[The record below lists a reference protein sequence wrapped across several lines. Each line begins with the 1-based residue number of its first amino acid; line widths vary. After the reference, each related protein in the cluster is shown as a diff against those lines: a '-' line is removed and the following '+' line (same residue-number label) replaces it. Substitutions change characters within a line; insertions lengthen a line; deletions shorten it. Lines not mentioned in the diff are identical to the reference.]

1 MTFTRKI
8 QEEDQLENVHD
19 CINNNHSLITSQERE
34 EVPLSGQSPEENTLL
49 DTSGVE
55 RLVRKPL
62 QTRPLPP
69 IPRPLPPIPE
79 LEKGSQRMEQN
90 SKHNVTCLRRL
101 QSESQNPNFQTQDTC
116 TLGSKGST
124 SNVLEGQDIP
134 LDTEKSTGLI
144 AVLYENGNQPSCG
157 SLNEREAET
166 RPVLNALRVDVS
178 PGEPKKV
185 REFLPIPDFG
195 AAHLRPSKPTKETK
209 YSSKY
214 NDSFSI
220 NSQEIKKD
228 FEIDLKR
235 LKIQN
240 KVLGEGE
247 FGIVYKGRY
256 HCKDK
261 KVIDVAVKQL
271 KGVYVDRLYCISITT
286 RQNSQVL
293 IFSIYTITQI
303 LTNHFQRLAV
313 FEHDCPRVVQ

>member
-1 MTFTRKI
+1 MTFTRQI

-19 CINNNHSLITSQERE
+19 CIENNQSLITSQERE
-34 EVPLSGQSPEENTLL
+34 EVPLSGQSPEEDPLL
-49 DTSGVE
+49 DTSCVE
-55 RLVRKPL
+55 SLLKKPP
-62 QTRPLPP
+62 QKRPLPP
-69 IPRPLPPIPE
+69 IPQI
-79 LEKGSQRMEQN
+79 EKKSQRMEQK
-90 SKHNVTCLRRL
+90 SEHNVTCLCRL

-116 TLGSKGST
+116 TIGSKRSRG
-124 SNVLEGQDIP
+124 NVLEGQDVP

-178 PGEPKKV
+178 PGEPRKV
-185 REFLPIPDFG
+185 REFLPVPDFG
-195 AAHLRPSKPTKETK
+195 AAHLSPSNPSEETNDT
-209 YSSKY
+209 SKY
-214 NDSFSI
+214 NDGFSI
-220 NSQEIKKD
+220 NSQEIEQD
-228 FEIDLKR
+228 YEIDLKR
-235 LKIQN
+235 LEVQE

-256 HCKDK
+256 HCEDK
-261 KVIDVAVKQL
+261 KVIDVAVKLL

>member
-1 MTFTRKI
+1 M
-8 QEEDQLENVHD
+8 EEISE
-19 CINNNHSLITSQERE
+19 
-34 EVPLSGQSPEENTLL
+34 
-49 DTSGVE
+49 
-55 RLVRKPL
+55 
-62 QTRPLPP
+62 
-69 IPRPLPPIPE
+69 
-79 LEKGSQRMEQN
+79 
-90 SKHNVTCLRRL
+90 HNVTRLRML

-144 AVLYENGNQPSCG
+144 AVLHATENQPILG
-157 SLNEREAET
+157 SMSETEAET
-166 RPVLNALRVDVS
+166 RPLLNALRVDVS

-256 HCKDK
+256 HCEDK
-261 KVIDVAVKQL
+261 KVIDVAVKLL
-271 KGVYVDRLYCISITT
+271 KGVYVDRLYYISITT
-286 RQNSQVL
+286 TQNCQVFMTVFV

-303 LTNHFQRLAV
+303 LTNHFQRIAG
-313 FEHDCPRVVQ
+313 FEDDYPRVVQSQAVITVSNNTTTLAGTVT